1 MNKVSTAFLPVS
13 FLFAGPGP
21 VVRSK
26 RVTLAGGLYRY
37 GPVSLWFAPENAFFR
52 GREGRSEKN
61 GTDRAVPF
69 REAVRCLTG

>member
-26 RVTLAGGLYRY
+26 RVTLAVDCTVTGLYLC
-37 GPVSLWFAPENAFFR
+37 GLHPKTHFSVDGKDGLK
-52 GREGRSEKN
+52 KN
-61 GTDRAVPF
+61 GTDGAVPF